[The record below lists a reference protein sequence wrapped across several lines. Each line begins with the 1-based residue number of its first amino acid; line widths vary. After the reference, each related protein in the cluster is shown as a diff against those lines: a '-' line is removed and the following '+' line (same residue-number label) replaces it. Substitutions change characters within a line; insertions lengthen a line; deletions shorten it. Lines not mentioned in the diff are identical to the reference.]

1 MIIKVKQTVQIEK
14 EIEINFPFITYDK
27 IENKYFFNSAEN
39 KVMILNLTTGSI
51 LNLHYSNDGLEYP
64 EVKKE
69 EFFKAFDLNLQNL
82 LEILNK

>member
-14 EIEINFPFITYDK
+14 ELNIEFPFITFDQEDK
-27 IENKYFFNSAEN
+27 KYFFNYEIN
-39 KVMILNLTTGSI
+39 KCIQISLYTSSI
-51 LNLHYSNDGLEYP
+51 FHSRYSNDGLEFQ
-64 EVKKE
+64 EIRKE